1 MPRAYTLATAA
12 LALGVT
18 NKWLDNTLSHF
29 KLPGVHQERQGI
41 ARRLTVDSL
50 LTLSVAV
57 TLVSYLDTSIGRAI
71 EIAHRLLAGSGRQML
86 GPLELRIDL
95 QAAQAQLLERLE
107 RAVEMAPTPRR
118 GRPPKSTT
126 GRLD

>member
-1 MPRAYTLATAA
+1 MARAYTLATAA

-29 KLPGVHQERQGI
+29 KIPGVHQKRQGI

-50 LTLSVAV
+50 LTLSVAIN
-57 TLVSYLDTSIGRAI
+57 LASRLDASIGRAV
-71 EIAHRLLAGSGRQML
+71 EIAHQLVAGDGLQLLGT
-86 GPLELRIDL
+86 LELRVDL
-95 QAAQAQLLERLE
+95 QATQADLLERLE
-107 RAVEMAPTPRR
+107 HAVEIAPTPRR
-118 GRPPKSTT
+118 GRPPKNTT

>member
-1 MPRAYTLATAA
+1 MARAYTLATAA

-29 KLPGVHQERQGI
+29 KVPGVHQKRQGV

-50 LTLSVAV
+50 LTLSVAIR
-57 TLVSYLDTSIGRAI
+57 LASHLDTSIGRAI
-71 EIAHRLLAGSGRQML
+71 EIAHQLLASDGRQLL

-95 QAAQAQLLERLE
+95 QAAHADLLERLE
-107 RAVEMAPTPRR
+107 RSVEIAPTPRR
-118 GRPPKSTT
+118 GRPPKNTT